1 MCFIKIIKRNFERC
15 KPGVTGR
22 QCNECAAQHY
32 GFSVD
37 GCKPCDCD
45 LTGSETMNCDPLT
58 GQCLCKTNVE
68 GLKNFII
75 INRLKFE
82 SKLMNNV
89 YFSFAKF
96 K

>member
-1 MCFIKIIKRNFERC
+1 
-15 KPGVTGR
+15 
-22 QCNECAAQHY
+22 
-32 GFSVD
+32 
-37 GCKPCDCD
+37 
-45 LTGSETMNCDPLT
+45 MNCDPLT

-75 INRLKFE
+75 INQLKFE